1 MGAEIGPA
9 IGAAGSLAGG
19 LLGKK
24 SADSSNEA
32 NLEAAMINKGPWS
45 GAEPYIKQILGDAQK
60 IYGDQGFAPDPN
72 LLELLGRY
80 NSLGYAEGTLPG
92 LIASAQGSWMQGLDP
107 GLNPWADRM
116 VAATNKDLTQQFARE
131 VLPRIS
137 DEAISM
143 GGLGGGRQGVAQGLA
158 SEGLMEAMGDA
169 NTQIRGQ
176 AYRDMLGHQQA
187 AWGQMGNMLNAGFLP
202 SDAQQR
208 VGGQYRQDHMLPGA
222 EPSRLLRV
230 RQSLRRD
237 GRRHLSAAEP
247 VREHG
252 GWRDAGRVAG
262 ELDLQLVQA
271 ERRWNE
277 PKWVRRRPGDLR
289 GLQHQSAFLIWLR
302 LRNFVLSRL
311 RSRKKR
317 GSTRI
322 CSCAWCKPRVT
333 GTPGRYRVRGLKGS
347 GN

>member
-1 MGAEIGPA
+1 
-9 IGAAGSLAGG
+9 
-19 LLGKK
+19 
-24 SADSSNEA
+24 
-32 NLEAAMINKGPWS
+32 MINKGPWS

-208 VGGQYRQDHMLPGA
+208 TGGQYRQDLMLPGQNLQGYSGFVNPYA
-222 EPSRLLRV
+222 GMGGGTYQPQNPFASMAGGAMLGGSLGNSIYNWFKPSGGGTNP
-230 RQSLRRD
+230 SGYGGD
-237 GRRHLSAAEP
+237 P
-247 VREHG
+247 VTF
-252 GWRDAGRVAG
+252 
-262 ELDLQLVQA
+262 
-271 ERRWNE
+271 
-277 PKWVRRRPGDLR
+277 GDFNINLP
-289 GLQHQSAFLIWLR
+289 F
-302 LRNFVLSRL
+302 
-311 RSRKKR
+311 
-317 GSTRI
+317 
-322 CSCAWCKPRVT
+322 
-333 GTPGRYRVRGLKGS
+333 
-347 GN
+347 